1 MPLAAANP
9 GHFEE
14 KHMKTSN
21 ITRAAQVALIVAAI
35 GCANTRALADISDYR
50 FELVDPAVK
59 AGPDKVI
66 TVRLMNQKTG
76 NAVPNAVIFA
86 TRLDMAPE
94 AMKEM
99 VTKVTP
105 VPDGEPG
112 TYKFQATLGMAGRWQ
127 LTLGAKIQGESGTLE
142 NQLVITAQP

>member
-1 MPLAAANP
+1 
-9 GHFEE
+9 
-14 KHMKTSN
+14 MKTSN
-21 ITRAAQVALIVAAI
+21 TTRAVQAALIAAAI
-35 GCANTRALADISDYR
+35 GWANSPAMADISDYR

-76 NAVPNAVIFA
+76 KAVPGAVIFA

-94 AMKEM
+94 AMQEM

-105 VPDGEPG
+105 VADGEPG
-112 TYKFQATLGMAGRWQ
+112 TYKFQATFGMAGRWQ
-127 LTLGAKIQGESGTLE
+127 LSLGAKIQGEAGTLE
-142 NQLVITAQP
+142 NKLVITAQP

>member
-1 MPLAAANP
+1 
-9 GHFEE
+9 
-14 KHMKTSN
+14 MKTSN
-21 ITRAAQVALIVAAI
+21 TTRAAQAALIVAAI
-35 GCANTRALADISDYR
+35 GCASPQALADISDYR
-50 FELVDPAVK
+50 FELVDQTVK

-76 NAVPNAVIFA
+76 QPVPGAVVFA

-105 VPDGEPG
+105 VADAEPG
-112 TYKFQATLGMAGRWQ
+112 TYKFQATFGMAGRWQ
-127 LTLGAKIQGESGTLE
+127 LSLGAKIQGETGTLE

>member
-1 MPLAAANP
+1 
-9 GHFEE
+9 
-14 KHMKTSN
+14 MKTSN
-21 ITRAAQVALIVAAI
+21 TTRAAQAALIAAAI
-35 GCANTRALADISDYR
+35 GCASTPALADISDYR
-50 FELVDPAVK
+50 FELVDQAVK

-76 NAVPNAVIFA
+76 KPVPGAVIIA

-105 VPDGEPG
+105 VGDAEPG
-112 TYKFQATLGMAGRWQ
+112 TYRFQATFGMAGRWQ
-127 LTLGAKIQGESGTLE
+127 LSLGAKIQGETGTLE

>member
-1 MPLAAANP
+1 
-9 GHFEE
+9 
-14 KHMKTSN
+14 MKTSN
-21 ITRAAQVALIVAAI
+21 TTRAVRAALIVAAI
-35 GCANTRALADISDYR
+35 GCASTQARADISDYR
-50 FELVDPAVK
+50 FELVDQAVK
-59 AGPDKVI
+59 AGPDKII

-76 NAVPNAVIFA
+76 KPVPGAVIFA

-112 TYKFQATLGMAGRWQ
+112 TYRFQATFGMAGRWQ
-127 LTLGAKIQGESGTLE
+127 LSLGAKIQGETGTIE

>member
-1 MPLAAANP
+1 
-9 GHFEE
+9 
-14 KHMKTSN
+14 MKTSN
-21 ITRAAQVALIVAAI
+21 TTRAVQAALIVAAI
-35 GCANTRALADISDYR
+35 GCANSPALADISDYR

-76 NAVPNAVIFA
+76 KAVPGAVIFA

-105 VPDGEPG
+105 VADAEPG
-112 TYKFQATLGMAGRWQ
+112 TYKFQATFGMAGRWQ
-127 LTLGAKIQGESGTLE
+127 LTLDAKIQGEAGTLE

>member
-1 MPLAAANP
+1 
-9 GHFEE
+9 
-14 KHMKTSN
+14 MKTSN
-21 ITRAAQVALIVAAI
+21 TTRAVQAALIVAAI
-35 GCANTRALADISDYR
+35 GCANSRAMADISDYR

-76 NAVPNAVIFA
+76 KAVPGAVIFA
-86 TRLDMAPE
+86 TRLDMAPD

-105 VPDGEPG
+105 VTDAEPG
-112 TYKFQATLGMAGRWQ
+112 TYKFQATFGMAGRWQ
-127 LTLGAKIQGESGTLE
+127 LSLDTKIQGETGTLE
-142 NQLVITAQP
+142 NKLVITAQP